1 MPLRNKRLLITS
13 GPTRA
18 PLDAVR
24 YITNKATGR
33 LGALIAEEAIS
44 RGAHVTF
51 VYGRP
56 SQMPVVRGHPHDH
69 LTLIGVET
77 IDDLISV
84 FRSEIPKGYAAVIHP
99 MAVLDFQP
107 DVVRTEKTGSGVE
120 EWVVRLVP
128 TPKVIG
134 LVKELDPDTFLVG
147 FKLEVGKT
155 PPELRETAYQFLKK
169 NRCDLVVAND
179 MREIEEGH
187 HTGYFITPDG
197 RLAQT
202 AVGKDAIARSLVE
215 YLDAHLD

>member
-1 MPLRNKRLLITS
+1 MPLRNKKLLITS

-33 LGALIAEEAIS
+33 LGAFIAEEAIA

-56 SQMPVVRGHPHDH
+56 SQVPVVRGHPHDH
-69 LTLIGVET
+69 LTLIAVET

-84 FRSEIPKGYAAVIHP
+84 FRSEIPKGYDAVIHP

-107 DVVRTEKTGSGVE
+107 DVVRSEKTASGVE

-134 LVKELDPDTFLVG
+134 LVKDLAPDTFLVG
-147 FKLEVGKT
+147 FKLEVGKSRG
-155 PPELRETAYQFLKK
+155 ELREIAYQFLKK

-179 MREIEEGH
+179 LREIEEGQ

-197 RLAQT
+197 RVAT
-202 AVGKDAIARSLVE
+202 TVVGKDAIARAVVE
-215 YLDAHLD
+215 HLDTHLE

>member
-1 MPLRNKRLLITS
+1 MPLRNKKLLITS

-33 LGALIAEEAIS
+33 LGAFIAEEAIA

-51 VYGRP
+51 VFGRS
-56 SQMPVVRGHPHDH
+56 SQVPVVRGHPHDH
-69 LTLIGVET
+69 LTLIAVET

-84 FRSEIPKGYAAVIHP
+84 FRSEIPKGYDAVIHP

-107 DVVRTEKTGSGVE
+107 DVVRSEKTASGVE

-134 LVKELDPDTFLVG
+134 LVKDLAPDTFLVG
-147 FKLEVGKT
+147 FKLEVGKSRG
-155 PPELRETAYQFLKK
+155 ELREIAYQFLKK

-179 MREIEEGH
+179 LREIEEGR

-197 RLAQT
+197 RVAQIV
-202 AVGKDAIARSLVE
+202 VGKDAIARAVVE
-215 YLDAHLD
+215 HLDAHLD

>member
-1 MPLRNKRLLITS
+1 MPLRNKKLLITA

-33 LGALIAEEAIS
+33 LGAAIAEEAIS
-44 RGAHVTF
+44 RGAHVTY

-56 SQMPVVRGHPHDH
+56 SQLPMARGHVQDH
-69 LTLIGVET
+69 LTLIAVET
-77 IDDLISV
+77 IEDLVRV
-84 FRSEIPKGYAAVIHP
+84 FRREIPRGYDAVVHP

-107 DVVRTEKTGSGVE
+107 DVERAEKTASGVQ

-134 LVKELDPDTFLVG
+134 LVKDLDPRTFLVG

-155 PPELRETAYQFLKK
+155 SEELREIGYEFLKK

-179 MREIEEGH
+179 LRQIESGQ

-197 RLAQT
+197 RVART
-202 AVGKDAIARSLVE
+202 VVGKDAIARALVD
-215 YLDAHLD
+215 YLEAHLE

>member
-1 MPLRNKRLLITS
+1 MRLPNKKLLIPS

-33 LGALIAEEAIS
+33 LGALIAEEAIT

-56 SQMPVVRGHPHDH
+56 SQLPVVRGHPHDH

-84 FRSEIPKGYAAVIHP
+84 FRSEIPKGYDAVIHP
-99 MAVLDFQP
+99 MAVL
-107 DVVRTEKTGSGVE
+107 
-120 EWVVRLVP
+120 
-128 TPKVIG
+128 
-134 LVKELDPDTFLVG
+134 
-147 FKLEVGKT
+147 
-155 PPELRETAYQFLKK
+155 AYQSLKK

-179 MREIEEGH
+179 LREIEEGR

-197 RLAQT
+197 RVAT
-202 AVGKDAIARSLVE
+202 TVVGKDAIARAVVGP
-215 YLDAHLD
+215 LDTHLESAGGFPGLPT

>member
-1 MPLRNKRLLITS
+1 MPLRNKKLLITS

-33 LGALIAEEAIS
+33 LGAFIAEEAIA

-56 SQMPVVRGHPHDH
+56 SQLPVVRGHPHDH

-84 FRSEIPKGYAAVIHP
+84 FRSEIPKGYDAVIHP

-107 DVVRTEKTGSGVE
+107 DVVRSEKTASGVE
-120 EWVVRLVP
+120 ELVVRLVP

-134 LVKELDPDTFLVG
+134 LVKDLAPDTFLVG
-147 FKLEVGKT
+147 FKLEVGKSRG
-155 PPELRETAYQFLKK
+155 ELREIAYQFLKK

-179 MREIEEGH
+179 LREIEEGR

-197 RLAQT
+197 RVAT
-202 AVGKDAIARSLVE
+202 TVVGKDAIARAVVE
-215 YLDAHLD
+215 HLDTHLE

>member
-1 MPLRNKRLLITS
+1 MPLRSKKLLITS

-33 LGALIAEEAIS
+33 LGALIAEEAIA

-51 VYGRP
+51 VFGRP
-56 SQMPVVRGHPHDH
+56 SQVPVVRGHPHDH

-77 IDDLISV
+77 IDDLVSV
-84 FRSEIPKGYAAVIHP
+84 FRSEIPKGYDAVIHP

-107 DVVRTEKTGSGVE
+107 DIVRQEKTGSAVE

-134 LVKELDPDTFLVG
+134 LVKDLAPRTFLVG
-147 FKLEVGKT
+147 FKLEVGKSRE
-155 PPELRETAYQFLKK
+155 ELREIAWQFLKK
-169 NRCDLVVAND
+169 SRADLVVAND
-179 MREIEEGH
+179 LREIEEGQ

-197 RLAQT
+197 RVT
-202 AVGKDAIARSLVE
+202 ATVVGKDAIARAVVE
-215 YLDAHLD
+215 HLDAHLE